1 MLVVASYGFKPR
13 NSSSA
18 RSIGFAEELAPTLAA
33 DGSSCE
39 GGVLIIKT
47 YGFDSYNQTVELET
61 AQPLRS
67 HGGAT
72 RCQKS

>member
-1 MLVVASYGFKPR
+1 MNTYTENHYGDYRATEQSNSLRACGATIGGGSEVLVVASYGFKPR

-39 GGVLIIKT
+39 GG
-47 YGFDSYNQTVELET
+47 
-61 AQPLRS
+61 
-67 HGGAT
+67 
-72 RCQKS
+72 C